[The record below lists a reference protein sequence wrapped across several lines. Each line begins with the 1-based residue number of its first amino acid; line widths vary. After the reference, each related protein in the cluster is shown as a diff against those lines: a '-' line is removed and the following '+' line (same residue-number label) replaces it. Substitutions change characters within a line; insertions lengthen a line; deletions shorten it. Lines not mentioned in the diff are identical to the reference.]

1 MSTDLSL
8 FRDKSATIP
17 AHLNK
22 GLDDLTKSLMGGASL
37 SKRISIMG
45 GCWRMFVGSEEIAKV
60 EERSIDVVIVNAAA
74 KTSRSFHKEAYSEAN
89 KGKIPD
95 CWSSDGAKPDPRAE
109 SPQSSACATCPMN
122 IAGSGLGTSRACR
135 FQRRLAVV
143 LANDVESSDVFQLV
157 LPAQSIFGKA
167 ENGKMPLEAYA
178 KFIGGHSL
186 SISSVVTELKF
197 DTNSATPKLFLR
209 AVRALTEEEMN
220 VVAEKGQ
227 SPDALAAITFN
238 PSSNDSASKVATT
251 NVAPE
256 ETGPLFREE
265 PKPKVKL
272 EAVAVEEAA
281 PVVREKKTPAAPAP
295 ETKNLEAVLSS
306 WGDDE

>member
-1 MSTDLSL
+1 M
-8 FRDKSATIP
+8 
-17 AHLNK
+17 
-22 GLDDLTKSLMGGASL
+22 
-37 SKRISIMG
+37 
-45 GCWRMFVGSEEIAKV
+45 
-60 EERSIDVVIVNAAA
+60 
-74 KTSRSFHKEAYSEAN
+74 
-89 KGKIPD
+89 
-95 CWSSDGAKPDPRAE
+95 
-109 SPQSSACATCPMN
+109 
-122 IAGSGLGTSRACR
+122 
-135 FQRRLAVV
+135 
-143 LANDVESSDVFQLV
+143 
-157 LPAQSIFGKA
+157 PAQSIFGKA

-265 PKPKVKL
+265 PKPKIKL
-272 EAVAVEEAA
+272 AAVAVEEAA